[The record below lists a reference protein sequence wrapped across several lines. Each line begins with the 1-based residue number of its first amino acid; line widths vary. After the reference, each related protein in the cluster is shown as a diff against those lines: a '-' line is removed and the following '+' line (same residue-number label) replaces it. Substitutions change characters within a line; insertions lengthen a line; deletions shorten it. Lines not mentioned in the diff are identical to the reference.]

1 MKKLSLYI
9 FLVLMFC
16 NVGFSNESGK
26 IEDIK
31 INGISIGDNLLDHFS
46 KQELIQ
52 EKKLLEAISK
62 GNKLFYTSRVKNW
75 FFYYESNE
83 RVGMTEKPI
92 YRIIG
97 MEGVKTCNVFGIS
110 FNKDEI
116 VTAMKECIENDKI
129 KKHIHKLLSGPFLTS
144 KSDRIVNQNGTLSY
158 DIYYTSGG
166 CYHDSVSVKFF
177 SDLENS
183 NEYSKPVIYF
193 QLISLE
199 LDSILYMKYC

>member
-1 MKKLSLYI
+1 
-9 FLVLMFC
+9 
-16 NVGFSNESGK
+16 
-26 IEDIK
+26 
-31 INGISIGDNLLDHFS
+31 
-46 KQELIQ
+46 
-52 EKKLLEAISK
+52 
-62 GNKLFYTSRVKNW
+62 
-75 FFYYESNE
+75 
-83 RVGMTEKPI
+83 MTEKPI

-97 MEGVKTCNVFGIS
+97 MEGAKTCNVFGIS